1 MHIINILQN
10 HNNIIFDKKQIFFRK
25 KTQKNKKRYKK
36 IKGNNIFQKKCNFHQ
51 INILFAIDNQRK
63 TVYNDYEW
71 EKKELLKHGRKK
83 YFV

>member
-1 MHIINILQN
+1 MHIIIILQN

-36 IKGNNIFQKKCNFHQ
+36 IKGNNIFQKKRNFHQ

-63 TVYNDYEW
+63 TVYNDYE
-71 EKKELLKHGRKK
+71 
-83 YFV
+83 